1 MRITCNYY
9 FIKDNVKNYISSYF
23 VIIQLIK
30 MAVQLKSSRSKFKI
44 TATAGAVIVGS
55 YIVLKTFPHLTD
67 SIYNYL
73 TGSGEVEEDNEPIEL
88 EEEAEDQQS
97 RVQAT
102 VGESSDESQVEISK
116 WSDNRLKSWLKD
128 VSTLF
133 KY

>member
-1 MRITCNYY
+1 
-9 FIKDNVKNYISSYF
+9 
-23 VIIQLIK
+23 

-55 YIVLKTFPHLTD
+55 YIVLKTFPQHLTD

>member
-1 MRITCNYY
+1 
-9 FIKDNVKNYISSYF
+9 
-23 VIIQLIK
+23 

-88 EEEAEDQQS
+88 EEEAENQQS
-97 RVQAT
+97 RAETT
-102 VGESSDESQVEISK
+102 VGESNNESQVEISK
-116 WSDNRLKSWLKD
+116 WSDNSLKRWLKD
-128 VSTLF
+128 KEINAPPNASHSSLVSLVKSIKETN
-133 KY
+133 